1 MNQRKTTTI
10 TINAETF
17 DTQDEAIQHTYA
29 SGRGYA
35 VRLDDDGRHLV
46 AEQEELYRLEAA
58 GVRFAYLF
66 VKDMPDGSE
75 RVVTVPVN

>member
-1 MNQRKTTTI
+1 MRERKTI
-10 TINAETF
+10 TIKAETF

-35 VRLDDDGRHLV
+35 VRLDDDGRYLV
-46 AEQEELYRLEAA
+46 AEQAELYRLEAA

-66 VKDMPDGSE
+66 VKDMPGGGE